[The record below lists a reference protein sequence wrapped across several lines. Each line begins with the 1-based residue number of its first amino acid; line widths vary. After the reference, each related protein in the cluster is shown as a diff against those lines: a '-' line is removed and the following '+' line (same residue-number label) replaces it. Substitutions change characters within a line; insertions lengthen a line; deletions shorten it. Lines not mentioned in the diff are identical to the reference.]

1 MLRLLLTL
9 DIIIIHLTH
18 DYQVTIYWILSKV
31 YESKG
36 YNGTT
41 KVKVPVDL

>member
-1 MLRLLLTL
+1 MLRLLRTP
-9 DIIIIHLTH
+9 DIIIIRLTH
-18 DYQVTIYWILSKV
+18 KYQVTIHWILSKV

-36 YNGTT
+36 YDETT